1 MLWAPLNFFVL
12 SSSEWKTKCICDMN
26 ELVSLHADIFK
37 FSLLNRRVNIVQAFN
52 SCTVTRSVMSHA
64 RLCEEGKLT
73 VSACALT
80 WLEDEAAV
88 DSSVGGVSFISFSQ
102 LCLPVS
108 RGRFDS
114 RFVIAD
120 RNRWALY
127 CQGPCLYG
135 NVNWVSPADRTVDP
149 TVPAAS
155 SGWQQPCSR
164 GWEAQGRRSLTVGWM
179 FCQVKFRKC
188 KSSRRKKT
196 FLSLWMA
203 RVVDICLGLSLKIIK
218 KGSFILQTRRQFHQS
233 FQS

>member
-1 MLWAPLNFFVL
+1 
-12 SSSEWKTKCICDMN
+12 
-26 ELVSLHADIFK
+26 
-37 FSLLNRRVNIVQAFN
+37 
-52 SCTVTRSVMSHA
+52 MSHA
-64 RLCEEGKLT
+64 CQCEEGKLT

-88 DSSVGGVSFISFSQ
+88 DSSMGGVSFISFSL

-164 GWEAQGRRSLTVGWM
+164 GWEAQGRRSLTVGWI

-188 KSSRRKKT
+188 KSSRIKNILITLNGLRRRYLTGFSAKMIKKAIFMLHTQDVSSTNHFSNNKYNRKK
-196 FLSLWMA
+196 
-203 RVVDICLGLSLKIIK
+203 VYGLSAWQEFVCLR
-218 KGSFILQTRRQFHQS
+218 G
-233 FQS
+233 

>member
-1 MLWAPLNFFVL
+1 
-12 SSSEWKTKCICDMN
+12 
-26 ELVSLHADIFK
+26 
-37 FSLLNRRVNIVQAFN
+37 
-52 SCTVTRSVMSHA
+52 MSHA
-64 RLCEEGKLT
+64 CLCEEGKLT

-88 DSSVGGVSFISFSQ
+88 DSSMGGVSFISFSL

-164 GWEAQGRRSLTVGWM
+164 GWEAQGRRSLTVGWT
-179 FCQVKFRKC
+179 FWQVKFRKC
-188 KSSRRKKT
+188 KNSRIKT
-196 FLSLWMA
+196 FVSLWMA
-203 RVVDICLGLSLKIIK
+203 WSVDIRLGLSLKWQKIQ
-218 KGSFILQTRRQFHQS
+218 LWRQFHQS
-233 FQS
+233 FQ